1 VSTSPKWLSFTVTG
15 TLLALMPIQHTV
27 PEANLTGSPPA
38 GWQQQVE
45 ETPPDQDAQAPQEE
59 GSPVPNVIVTRDD
72 GGMPADCDL
81 QKVALYVGNFLEA
94 LNSGT
99 GESIAA
105 SLSPQ
110 FQWFSMTEETRE
122 PRRHMAAFSV
132 ADLLAYATARQAQ
145 HEHLRLLAFD
155 AGPNW
160 AGVGFGFFLVRTAD
174 DLNVSGQVVNGKG
187 QLDCND
193 GRISVWSMGDN
204 ALNQIPRIAEQVE
217 AGVVHGQCPAPGA
230 DDLVDETAV
239 IACTWLTT

>member
-1 VSTSPKWLSFTVTG
+1 M
-15 TLLALMPIQHTV
+15 LLAFTPIQHAQTL
-27 PEANLTGSPPA
+27 PETS
-38 GWQQQVE
+38 
-45 ETPPDQDAQAPQEE
+45 
-59 GSPVPNVIVTRDD
+59 SVPNVIVTRDD
-72 GGMPADCDL
+72 GGMPADCGL
-81 QKVALYVGNFLEA
+81 HKIALYVGDFLEA
-94 LNSGT
+94 LNTGT
-99 GESIAA
+99 GERIAA

-204 ALNQIPRIAEQVE
+204 ALNQIPRVAEQVE

-230 DDLVDETAV
+230 DDLVDDTAV